1 MRKIDFTNL
10 IQENIVE
17 LVAAEKNQSNARLRL
32 RAQFLRLL
40 KSGQAVQLKQVAAI
54 VGITPKHA
62 STLWKKYRET
72 GFASYLTLNYKAG
85 VSRLNVENQAK
96 LLKKV
101 ESGFRSQREAI
112 EYLREEFNCSYTQ
125 QGVSVLF
132 QRLKIKAKTP
142 RPANVKAE
150 VAEQAEYKKTLA
162 GG

>member
-1 MRKIDFTNL
+1 MRKIDFINL
-10 IQENIVE
+10 IEETVVE

-40 KSGQAVQLKQVAAI
+40 KSGQASQLKQVAAF

-62 STLWKKYRET
+62 SALWKKYRET

-85 VSRLNVENQAK
+85 VSRLSVKNQAK
-96 LLKKV
+96 LLKKA

-112 EYLREEFNCSYTQ
+112 EYLREEFNCRYTQ

-142 RPANVKAE
+142 RPTNVKTD
-150 VAEQAEYKKTLA
+150 VAEQAEYKKTLP